1 MNGEKTLNEELWKEL
16 LRRLDQVGSAMG
28 SAAGNGWKLLV
39 AKAYIDGYLHI
50 VYALTAVAV
59 VGGAYWLIRQAVKK
73 SRYEDDAIILSIIED
88 DAIIQSIIPSIVGIL
103 AAGAFIYN
111 VTQAIYCFAIPEY
124 VAIQAILE
132 TFKK

>member
-1 MNGEKTLNEELWKEL
+1 
-16 LRRLDQVGSAMG
+16 MG

-73 SRYEDDAIILSIIED
+73 SRYEDDAIILSII
-88 DAIIQSIIPSIVGIL
+88 PSIVGIL